1 MMENLPPKWMD
12 RFLNWFCKPEL
23 VEEITGDM
31 RELYFERMEIQGK
44 RQAQARYALD
54 ILRFFRS
61 SNLRFFQSFW
71 SIQNSISMVKS
82 YLTIAFRNLKKN
94 PLNTVVNLLGLT
106 IAVAYGIRGYAYY
119 QFIDK
124 MDQFHEQK
132 EQVHLVT
139 YFSDKEGETIQYG
152 NPPLPLGAVLEQN
165 FPEIEDVC
173 RIKTDNI
180 VVKHRDNVFYEQVW
194 YADPSFLD
202 MLTFPLK
209 WGSKEAIT
217 DVKSVYISEQ
227 ISEKYFAENNPVGVE
242 IELIF
247 SPTDKRTF
255 TIAGVAAEIQDG
267 STMDFNFLL
276 HFDNLQQARPEYH
289 SANWEQLVDGTLVK
303 INPSADPGLI
313 AHRMAPYLETYNE
326 IDQNRTIS
334 GFQLESI
341 ENAYRKDIQDRFAD
355 SYHIEG
361 PYLILGTIALFL
373 LILSCLNYTNIAIF
387 TATKRLKEIGL
398 RKSLGAGKRMIIT
411 QFLIENIFVASITIF
426 LGYLLAVGYVVPDF
440 EKGIGEELG
449 LSFFD
454 WGTIAFLVAIL
465 FLITLLSGIYPAF
478 YVSRYQVSAIFR
490 SNTSF
495 GKRNV
500 FTKVFLAIQLIMA
513 ANAIAFSA
521 MTVENATYMKSRS
534 WGYDH
539 KNVSYMPIPDT
550 RQFESLKNGL
560 SEVAGVTSVSGSVHH
575 LGRQHD
581 ETIIEVEEV
590 PISVNLYE
598 VDDQYF
604 ETVGFK
610 LEQGRGFLDDA
621 ADLKAVIVNTTFV
634 ESTGL
639 ANPLETMVKM
649 GEDKYRIIGIVKDFH
664 SYNFEAPI
672 EPSIL
677 TLMPAENF
685 GYLSIRSDK
694 ENHEELQEAMKEQWA
709 LAFPDIPYQGGHQR
723 DVWGNTYWF
732 QIDGAQGF
740 FHQIAIICVLLV
752 ALGLYGLVTLNVG
765 GRIKE
770 FSIRKVLGAE
780 AKNVTRT
787 ILNPYVLLFII
798 AIAIAVPLSYFFVD
812 SALGVIWTYHVPM
825 NFKGITLATT
835 VLVFVLVFVVL
846 FQVRRVMRS
855 NPVNGLRVE

>member
-1 MMENLPPKWMD
+1 MHDLPPKWMD

-44 RQAQARYALD
+44 RTAQAQYALD
-54 ILRFFRS
+54 ILRFFRR
-61 SNLRFFQSFW
+61 SNIRFFQSYR
-71 SIQNSISMVKS
+71 SSQNSISMVKN
-82 YLTIAFRNLKKN
+82 YLTIAFRNLRKN

-106 IAVAYGIRGYAYY
+106 IAVAYGIRAYAYY

-124 MDQFHEQK
+124 MDQFHDHK
-132 EQVHLVT
+132 EQIHLVT

-152 NPPLPLGAVLEQN
+152 NPPLPLGAVLDQN
-165 FPEIEDVC
+165 FPEIEEVC
-173 RIKTDNI
+173 RIKSDNI

-194 YADPSFLD
+194 YADPSFLN

-209 WGSKEAIT
+209 WGAKEALS
-217 DVKSVYISEQ
+217 DVKSIYISER

-242 IELIF
+242 IELVF

-255 TIAGVAAEIQDG
+255 IIAGVAAEPQDG
-267 STMDFNFLL
+267 STMDFNFLI
-276 HFDNLQQARPEYH
+276 HFDNLQQTNPEYH
-289 SANWEQLVDGTLVK
+289 SGNWEQLIDGTLVK
-303 INPSADPGLI
+303 LNPAADPSSI
-313 AHRMAPYLETYNE
+313 AHRMEPYLETYNK
-326 IDQNRTIS
+326 IDKNRTIS
-334 GFQLESI
+334 GFKLESI
-341 ENAYRKDIQDRFAD
+341 KHAYRKEIQDRFAD
-355 SYHIEG
+355 DYLIEG
-361 PYLILGTIALFL
+361 PYIILGTIALFL

-387 TATKRLKEIGL
+387 TATKRLKEIGI
-398 RKSLGAGKRMIIT
+398 RKSLGAGKKMIIS

-449 LSFFD
+449 LSIFD
-454 WGTIAFLVAIL
+454 WRTIAFLVAIL
-465 FLITLLSGIYPAF
+465 FAITLLSGIYPAF

-513 ANAIAFSA
+513 ANAIAFST

-539 KNVSYMPIPDT
+539 KHMSYMPIPDA
-550 RQFESLKNGL
+550 RQFAFLKNGL
-560 SEVAGVTSVSGSVHH
+560 SEVAGVTSISGSVHH
-575 LGRQHD
+575 LGRQHQ
-581 ETIIEVEEV
+581 ETIVEINES
-590 PISVNLYE
+590 PLSVNLYE

-604 ETVGFK
+604 ETIGFK
-610 LEQGRGFLDDA
+610 LQSGRSFENEA
-621 ADLKAVIVNTTFV
+621 ADLKSMVVNSTFV
-634 ESTGL
+634 SNIGL
-639 ANPLETMVKM
+639 KNPLGTSVLM
-649 GEDKYRIIGIVKDFH
+649 GEEKYRIIGVVKDFH
-664 SYNFEAPI
+664 SYNFEAPV
-672 EPSIL
+672 EPSVL

-694 ENHEELQEAMKEQWA
+694 ESHEELQEAMEEQWA
-709 LAFPDIPYQGGHQR
+709 LAFPDIPYQGKHQR

-740 FHQIAIICVLLV
+740 FHQIAIICVVLV
-752 ALGLYGLVTLNVG
+752 TLGLYGLVTLNVG
-765 GRIKE
+765 GRIRE

-780 AKNVTRT
+780 TLNVTQT
-787 ILNPYVLLFII
+787 ILHPYTILFIV
-798 AIAIAVPLSYFFVD
+798 ALVIAVPLCYFFVD
-812 SALGVIWTYHVPM
+812 TALGVIWTYHVPM
-825 NFKGITLATT
+825 NFKGITLAVS
-835 VLVFVLVFVVL
+835 VLVFVLAFVVF
-846 FQVRRVMRS
+846 FQVKRVMKS
-855 NPVNGLRVE
+855 NPVIGLRSE